1 MLFFN
6 SSMPRSGST
15 LFQNVLGQNPD
26 IHVTPTDG
34 SLELLFGAKANYTS
48 QVEFKAQDPEVMR
61 KAWLAFCKAGLE
73 AYAGALSDKPHTCI
87 KSRGIGISFNW
98 YSAFLGEDPKVI
110 CTVRDV
116 KAILASME
124 KIHRRQHA
132 EGKSGMENH
141 AEMRATTTAKRVQD
155 WLRGPPV
162 GLALERFGQM
172 DLEGIKDKCLI
183 VRYEDLCQQPDREM
197 ARVYR
202 YLGLPAFAHNF
213 DNVEQ
218 ITVEDDVVYGLV
230 PDLHV
235 VRKEIRYL
243 RPDYESILGADVCN
257 WVDETCAGY
266 QLAFGYAPQA
276 GKDRRPAVNH

>member
-34 SLELLFGAKANYTS
+34 SLELLFGARANYSS
-48 QVEFKAQDPEVMR
+48 QAEFKAQDPDIMK

-73 AYAGALSDKPHTCI
+73 AYAGALSDKPHTCL

-98 YSAFLGEDPKVI
+98 YAAFLGEDPKVI

-124 KIHRRQHA
+124 KIHRRQQA
-132 EGKSGMENH
+132 EGKSGVENH
-141 AEMRATTTAKRVQD
+141 AEMRGTTTAKRVQD
-155 WLRGPPV
+155 WLKGAPV

-183 VRYEDLCQQPDREM
+183 IRYEDLCQQPDREM
-197 ARVYR
+197 ARAYR
-202 YLGLPAFAHNF
+202 YLGLPVFTHDF

-218 ITVEDDVVYGLV
+218 ITIEDDAVYGLTT
-230 PDLHV
+230 DLHIV
-235 VRKEIRYL
+235 QKEIKYKQ
-243 RPDYESILGADVCN
+243 PDYEAVLGVDVCN
-257 WVDETCAGY
+257 WLDNTCAGY
-266 QLAFGYAPQA
+266 QLAFGYVSPGQ
-276 GKDRRPAVNH
+276 KNTPMAVG